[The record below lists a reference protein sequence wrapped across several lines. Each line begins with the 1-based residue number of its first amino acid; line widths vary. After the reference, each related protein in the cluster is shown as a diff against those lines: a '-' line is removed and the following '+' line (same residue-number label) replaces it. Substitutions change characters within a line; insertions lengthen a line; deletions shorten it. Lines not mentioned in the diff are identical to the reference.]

1 MKTEESRSVEPS
13 RPALGA
19 ADLLQRIPRLLRF
32 RLAARADRLLLRL
45 AERVGFAGGVSLQL
59 ELDPDP
65 QTPLILADRGID
77 RKRWTRQLQVERIG
91 LLSVA
96 RIPVARRLSAS
107 FEPVAAR
114 LLQGL
119 NLQRLTVI
127 PLGCQGRAW
136 RLLLLA
142 EGPQFSLDTLA
153 GMRDLARTVLDTARR
168 QEESRP
174 AHLEISTSSQI
185 DSRSSTRVT
194 RGTDALRLGEGQLFR
209 ARRLV
214 DHHND
219 AVGNL
224 SHDLKNPLAAISTSL
239 QVLASGRA
247 GILEP
252 HQLRL
257 LGLARRNT
265 ERLERM
271 VESFSQEAERQEGGT
286 ILDLRELDASELV
299 NQAMASSA
307 AMALAQ
313 DRQLAWVVDHGS
325 TVYGDADRIQ
335 RILDNLVGNALKFSG
350 HEGNVLVSA
359 RKNVVRSEDELA
371 RAAAILGRELRGLS
385 IAVEDDGPGMSEEVC
400 ARAFER
406 FWQEDEERGRGR
418 GSGLGL
424 SIVQSLVL
432 ALHGTVSLSSKPQKG
447 TRARVWLPCDEACG
461 RLCAQLQSLMR
472 ELDRLRV
479 RGQSA
484 RILLL
489 ELSQSTD
496 ELMAGFEKLFE
507 QLVEEGRNRWTVH
520 RVHASA
526 LVLLLDEEEPYPTS
540 LSVMTAESKPGVS
553 AVLGQG
559 SACFPRDGESLDA
572 LLERARNTMSG
583 QWLVAAVGAGQREK
597 LR

>member
-1 MKTEESRSVEPS
+1 MKSEESRSAESS
-13 RPALGA
+13 RPTLEA
-19 ADLLQRIPRLLRF
+19 AELLQRIPRLLRF
-32 RLAARADRLLLRL
+32 RLAGRADRLLLRL
-45 AERVGFAGGVSLQL
+45 AEKVGFAGGASLYIEL
-59 ELDPDP
+59 ESVPNS
-65 QTPLILADRGID
+65 PLIVAERGIAPE
-77 RKRWTRQLQVERIG
+77 RWTRQLQAERIG

-96 RIPVARRLSAS
+96 RIPVARRLSAN

-119 NLQRLTVI
+119 NAQRLTVI

-142 EGPQFSLDTLA
+142 EGPRFNLETLA
-153 GMRDLARTVLDTARR
+153 GMRDLARTVLDAARR
-168 QEESRP
+168 QEESGPARVERSTNSRP
-174 AHLEISTSSQI
+174 G
-185 DSRSSTRVT
+185 SRSRTRVV
-194 RGTDALRLGEGQLFR
+194 RGADVFRLGEGQLSR

-247 GILEP
+247 GVLEP

-271 VESFSQEAERQEGGT
+271 VESFAKEAQRQEGET
-286 ILDLRELDASELV
+286 VLDWRELDASELV

-307 AMALAQ
+307 AMALTQ

-325 TVYGDADRIQ
+325 TVYGDPDRIL

-350 HEGNVLVSA
+350 HEGSVLVSA
-359 RKNVVRSEDELA
+359 RKDMVRKEDELA
-371 RAAAILGRELRGLS
+371 RAAASLGHALRGLS

-432 ALHGTVSLSSKPQKG
+432 ALHGTVGLTSEPQKG
-447 TRARVWLPCDEACG
+447 TCARVWLPGDEACG
-461 RLCAQLQSLMR
+461 RLCAQLQSLVR

-479 RGQSA
+479 RCQSA
-484 RILLL
+484 RLLLL

-496 ELMAGFEKLFE
+496 ELMAGFENLHQ
-507 QLVEEGRNRWTVH
+507 QLVEEGRNRWTAY
-520 RVHASA
+520 RVHSSA
-526 LVLLLDEEEPYPTS
+526 LVLLLDEDEPYPTS
-540 LSVMTAESKPGVS
+540 LSVMTAESKPGMS
-553 AVLGQG
+553 AVLRQG
-559 SACFPRDGESLDA
+559 TACFPRDGESLDV
-572 LLERARNTMSG
+572 LLEQARNTMSG

-597 LR
+597 AR

>member
-1 MKTEESRSVEPS
+1 MKSDASRSFEPS
-13 RPALGA
+13 RPALEA
-19 ADLLQRIPRLLRF
+19 AELLRRIPRLLRF
-32 RLAARADRLLLRL
+32 RLASRADRLLLRL

-59 ELDPDP
+59 ELDSGS
-65 QTPLILADRGID
+65 QTPRIVADRGIACE
-77 RKRWTRQLQVERIG
+77 RWIRQLQVERIG

-96 RIPVARRLSAS
+96 RVPVARRLSAS

-142 EGPQFSLDTLA
+142 DGPRFSLETLA
-153 GMRDLARTVLDTARR
+153 GMRDLARTVLDAARR
-168 QEESRP
+168 QEESGHAYVERS
-174 AHLEISTSSQI
+174 AISRHA
-185 DSRSSTRVT
+185 SRSRTRVV
-194 RGTDALRLGEGQLFR
+194 RGADAHRLGESQLFR

-224 SHDLKNPLAAISTSL
+224 SHDLKNPIAAISTSL
-239 QVLASGRA
+239 EVLASGRA
-247 GILEP
+247 GTLEP

-265 ERLERM
+265 ERLQRM
-271 VESFSQEAERQEGGT
+271 VESFAQEAERQEGET
-286 ILDLRELDASELV
+286 VLDWRELDASELV
-299 NQAMASSA
+299 NQSMASSA
-307 AMALAQ
+307 AMALTQ

-325 TVYGDADRIQ
+325 TVYGDVDRIQ

-359 RKNVVRSEDELA
+359 RKNTARDEDELA
-371 RAAAILGRELRGLS
+371 RSAASLGRELRGLS

-406 FWQEDEERGRGR
+406 FWQEEEERGRGR

-432 ALHGTVSLSSKPQKG
+432 ALHGTVSLTSEPQKG
-447 TRARVWLPCDEACG
+447 TRARVWLPGDEACG
-461 RLCAQLQSLMR
+461 RLCARLQSLMR

-479 RGQSA
+479 RCQSA
-484 RILLL
+484 RLLLL

-496 ELMAGFEKLFE
+496 ELMAGFENLHQ
-507 QLVEEGRNRWTVH
+507 QLVEEGRNRWTAY
-520 RVHASA
+520 RVHSSA
-526 LVLLLDEEEPYPTS
+526 LVLLLDEDEPYPTS
-540 LSVMTAESKPGVS
+540 LSVMTAESKPGMS
-553 AVLGQG
+553 AVLRQG
-559 SACFPRDGESLDA
+559 TACLPRDGESLDA
-572 LLERARNTMSG
+572 LLEQARRTMSG

-597 LR
+597 AR